1 MHYSL
6 FMVIAQSKITA
17 QGQIS
22 VPAEIRR
29 KLGLGPGAVLEW
41 SELGDDVVVRRAG
54 RFSSE
59 DIHQAIFRE
68 TPEAV
73 DLAKL
78 KEGIKQRMRKKYA
91 KR

>member
-1 MHYSL
+1 
-6 FMVIAQSKITA
+6 MVIAQSKITA

-41 SELGDDVVVRRAG
+41 TELGDDVVVRRAG

-59 DIHQAIFRE
+59 DVHRAIFSEKPE
-68 TPEAV
+68 TV
-73 DLAKL
+73 SLIDI
-78 KEGIKQRMRKKYA
+78 KEGIKQRMRGKYA

>member
-1 MHYSL
+1 
-6 FMVIAQSKITA
+6 MVIAQSKITA

-41 SELGDDVVVRRAG
+41 TELGDDVVVRRAG

-59 DIHQAIFRE
+59 DVHRAVFSERPE
-68 TPEAV
+68 TVGLA
-73 DLAKL
+73 DLR
-78 KEGIKQRMRKKYA
+78 EGIKQRMRKKYA

>member
-1 MHYSL
+1 MQYSDP
-6 FMVIAQSKITA
+6 MVIAQSKITA

-59 DIHQAIFRE
+59 DVHRAIFSE
-68 TPEAV
+68 IPQPV
-73 DLAKL
+73 DLATL
-78 KEGIKQRMRKKYA
+78 KEGIKQRMRKRYA